1 MEDHQK
7 LEKLL
12 EKTPTLSSDLQD
24 DDFDGSETS
33 NLKIHPGTPHHK
45 EKINARIWRYLTD
58 YYPHLDI
65 KTVVEQP
72 RLVLRHCEPKKNTQI
87 LTFSYSLLNFTLSTT
102 DTRDYTSSCQ
112 LLLPLVTY
120 YEKPFSDVSDLHGK
134 ELVTKRVAHTSY
146 IDIKLEI
153 FKNLTVK
160 LLVDVDKVTI
170 DLTNLDIFTGIHNL
184 LLDVTQIAETDLELG
199 VINKMLNLQF
209 LQLRHELQLRQVSY
223 FKKNVKPT
231 LEQKLFRYLPKWLT
245 RIDLKVTFLNI
256 SLGSRSVLIPKK
268 TCQELNP
275 LILILI
281 LMMTMN

>member
-1 MEDHQK
+1 M
-7 LEKLL
+7 
-12 EKTPTLSSDLQD
+12 
-24 DDFDGSETS
+24 
-33 NLKIHPGTPHHK
+33 
-45 EKINARIWRYLTD
+45 
-58 YYPHLDI
+58 
-65 KTVVEQP
+65 
-72 RLVLRHCEPKKNTQI
+72 
-87 LTFSYSLLNFTLSTT
+87 
-102 DTRDYTSSCQ
+102 
-112 LLLPLVTY
+112 VTY

-223 FKKNVKPT
+223 FKK
-231 LEQKLFRYLPKWLT
+231 
-245 RIDLKVTFLNI
+245 
-256 SLGSRSVLIPKK
+256 
-268 TCQELNP
+268 
-275 LILILI
+275 
-281 LMMTMN
+281 M